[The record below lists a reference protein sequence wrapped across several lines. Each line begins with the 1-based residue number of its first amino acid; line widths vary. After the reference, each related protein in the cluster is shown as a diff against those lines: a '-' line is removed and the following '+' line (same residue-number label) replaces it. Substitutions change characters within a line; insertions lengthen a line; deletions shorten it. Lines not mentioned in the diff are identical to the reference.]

1 MNEEKAIEYLRTLI
15 LKITGNPPSDKK
27 ASIKDYID
35 DIVYYFTNIL
45 HSMPNNVY
53 WLDKNCVLRGGNDEL
68 AHKLNLKSGF
78 DLEGLTYEQMAQAAR
93 LPTKEFEPYRITEL
107 AVMKTGTP
115 SVAKEEPPITDQGN
129 TFYYLSNK
137 TPLRNKA
144 GEIIGVVGISTD
156 ITKLKKIQ
164 FDLDV
169 ALKRAEAAN
178 EAKTEFLQN
187 MRHDIRTPLSGIVG
201 CARIIQSDADDSKK
215 VSEYAEDLIQ
225 SSEALLNFLNKVLE
239 GIKVAN
245 GEIPL
250 IKKKFDL
257 KKTVQA
263 IIDLNKSM
271 AAKKNVSLT
280 LDIDEKIPPYLVGD
294 PIRLQRI
301 ILELVANALR
311 YTQQGN
317 VDIKIKKLK
326 KKTNQQIIEITVK
339 DTGSGIPADKQDEIF
354 TPFTRLSPSYQGVY
368 KGLGLG
374 LSIVKQFINDLGG
387 EIYVESKLKQGTIF
401 TCRIPLQIPLVMDN
415 IGIEDIPLAVENETS
430 INKNSSKIDTA
441 QSSYNLDNNQKR
453 LLLVEDDKLAAKI
466 AQSILAELGCAVD
479 IAPDAK
485 TALENIQDKD
495 YQLILMDIG
504 LPDMDGIALAHRIRL
519 QQWQRT
525 DTTPIVGLTAHIDI
539 ENRQR
544 CLDAGMNT
552 VMLKP
557 LSKETAKELLKT
569 FVPESSVNQMAS
581 STGIHLIT
589 GIVLDVDEMK
599 SILKDQEL
607 IEDCLHLMVLGLKKD
622 LIELPKLHQSAN
634 WQAIREI
641 AHKRQGGASYCG
653 AKRLEMACKQI
664 DDCIRENG
672 PNKQANMLYR
682 QLIQEMEAA
691 KTVFE
696 EYIKNNN

>member
-1 MNEEKAIEYLRTLI
+1 MCKPEVTVNEEKAIEYLRTLT
-15 LKITGNPPSDKK
+15 LKITGNLPSNNR

-53 WLDKNCVLRGGNDEL
+53 WLDKNCVLRGGNDVL

-78 DLEGLTYEQMAQAAR
+78 DLAGLTYEQMAQAAR

-107 AVMKTGTP
+107 TVMKTGTT

-201 CARIIQSDADDSKK
+201 CARIIQSDADDPKK

-250 IKKKFDL
+250 LKKKFDL
-257 KKTVQA
+257 KKTIQA

-271 AAKKNVSLT
+271 AAKKKLSLT
-280 LDIDEKIPPYLVGD
+280 LEIDEKIPPYLVGD
-294 PIRLQRI
+294 PTRLQRI
-301 ILELVANALR
+301 ILELVVNALR
-311 YTQQGN
+311 YTQQGK
-317 VDIKIKKLK
+317 VAIKIKKLK

-354 TPFTRLSPSYQGVY
+354 APFTRLSPSYQGIY

-387 EIYVESKLKQGTIF
+387 EIYVESKLKKGNN
-401 TCRIPLQIPLVMDN
+401 LYLSYS
-415 IGIEDIPLAVENETS
+415 AS
-430 INKNSSKIDTA
+430 DTL
-441 QSSYNLDNNQKR
+441 S
-453 LLLVEDDKLAAKI
+453 
-466 AQSILAELGCAVD
+466 
-479 IAPDAK
+479 
-485 TALENIQDKD
+485 
-495 YQLILMDIG
+495 
-504 LPDMDGIALAHRIRL
+504 DG
-519 QQWQRT
+519 
-525 DTTPIVGLTAHIDI
+525 
-539 ENRQR
+539 
-544 CLDAGMNT
+544 
-552 VMLKP
+552 
-557 LSKETAKELLKT
+557 
-569 FVPESSVNQMAS
+569 
-581 STGIHLIT
+581 
-589 GIVLDVDEMK
+589 
-599 SILKDQEL
+599 
-607 IEDCLHLMVLGLKKD
+607 
-622 LIELPKLHQSAN
+622 
-634 WQAIREI
+634 
-641 AHKRQGGASYCG
+641 
-653 AKRLEMACKQI
+653 
-664 DDCIRENG
+664 
-672 PNKQANMLYR
+672 
-682 QLIQEMEAA
+682 
-691 KTVFE
+691 
-696 EYIKNNN
+696 

>member
-1 MNEEKAIEYLRTLI
+1 MKEEKAIEYLRTLI
-15 LKITGNPPSDKK
+15 LKITGNPPSEKK
-27 ASIKDYID
+27 ASVKDYID

-53 WLDKNCVLRGGNDEL
+53 WLDRNCVLRGGNDEL

-78 DLEGLTYEQMAQAAR
+78 DLEGLTYEQMAQVAR

-115 SVAKEEPPITDQGN
+115 SVAKEEPPITDQGK

-178 EAKTEFLQN
+178 EAKTEFLEN

-201 CARIIQSDADDSKK
+201 CARIIQSEAGDSEK
-215 VSEYAEDLIQ
+215 VSEYTEDLIQ
-225 SSEALLNFLNKVLE
+225 SSEALLNFLNRVLE

-245 GEIPL
+245 GEMPL

-257 KKTVQA
+257 KKTIQA
-263 IIDLNKSM
+263 IIDLNKSL
-271 AAKKNVSLT
+271 AAKKKLDLT
-280 LDIDEKIPPYLVGD
+280 LEIDEKIPPYLIGD
-294 PIRLQRI
+294 PVRLQRI
-301 ILELVANALR
+301 ILELVTNALR
-311 YTQQGN
+311 FTKQGSID
-317 VDIKIKKLK
+317 VEIKLK
-326 KKTNQQIIEITVK
+326 KHETQQDVIEIKVR
-339 DTGSGIPADKQDEIF
+339 DTGIGISKDKRDEIF
-354 TPFTRLSPSYQGVY
+354 TRFTRLTPAHQGIY

-374 LSIVKQFINDLGG
+374 LSIVKQLVDDLGG
-387 EIYVESKLKQGTIF
+387 EIYVDSQLKQGTAF
-401 TCRIPLQIPLVMDN
+401 TCLIPFQEPLVMDN
-415 IGIEDIPLAVENETS
+415 VGVEEDISLPIENEIFKSTS
-430 INKNSSKIDTA
+430 ENRSKIALSHQDLA
-441 QSSYNLDNNQKR
+441 SDQR
-453 LLLVEDDKLAAKI
+453 RILLVEDDKLAAKI
-466 AQSILAELGCAVD
+466 AESILTELNCVIDVA
-479 IAPDAK
+479 ADAR
-485 TALENIQDKD
+485 TALQRVQKQD
-495 YQLILMDIG
+495 YHLILMDIG
-504 LPDMDGIALAHRIRL
+504 LPDMDGIALTHRMRL

-525 DTTPIVGLTAHIDI
+525 DTTPIIGLTAHIDV

-552 VMLKP
+552 VILKP
-557 LSKETAKELLKT
+557 FKKETAVELLKT
-569 FVPESSVNQMAS
+569 FVPDASVNQVS
-581 STGIHLIT
+581 SLAEIRPISGA
-589 GIVLDVDEMK
+589 VLDIDAMK
-599 SILKDQEL
+599 AVLKNEEL
-607 IEDCLHLMVLGLKKD
+607 IKDCIHLMVLGLKKD
-622 LIELPKLHQSAN
+622 LVELPRLHQSSN

-653 AKRLEMACKQI
+653 TKRLEQACKQI
-664 DDCIRENG
+664 DDYIRENG
-672 PNKQANMLYR
+672 PNEQANTLYR

-691 KTVFE
+691 KTMCE
-696 EYIKNNN
+696 DYLYK